1 MSNLEVKFS
10 TSTFDVDND
19 LVADEMNKVDGI
31 TAYASYGGV
40 SVDTDDHSAAF
51 VEDLFNNAVST
62 VMGICDGGTARMT
75 RIYVDFDVRAS
86 VSDVKKVVA
95 FLDENDCRADYEYGL
110 LRVRSEKLT
119 QQDIVSLVGEK
130 LDIIQWIKVPKVS
143 VSFDAH
149 DVDFPIHKLV
159 KQVNRVEG
167 VKCRFSA
174 FSGEIILSSKEYDS
188 YDLESIYNKYVSE
201 LEEQKPEKRELP
213 YLYIDKI
220 SVVYGIYDMG
230 TENSGYIVR
239 ACEDISEKD
248 GFSAKPLIG
257 DKIVVEVNDTRGIED
272 IMKEVEKRF
281 QLYG

>member
-62 VMGICDGGTARMT
+62 VMGICDGGTARMK

-130 LDIIQWIKVPKVS
+130 LDII
-143 VSFDAH
+143 
-149 DVDFPIHKLV
+149 
-159 KQVNRVEG
+159 
-167 VKCRFSA
+167 
-174 FSGEIILSSKEYDS
+174 
-188 YDLESIYNKYVSE
+188 
-201 LEEQKPEKRELP
+201 
-213 YLYIDKI
+213 
-220 SVVYGIYDMG
+220 
-230 TENSGYIVR
+230 
-239 ACEDISEKD
+239 
-248 GFSAKPLIG
+248 
-257 DKIVVEVNDTRGIED
+257 
-272 IMKEVEKRF
+272 
-281 QLYG
+281 

>member
-51 VEDLFNNAVST
+51 VEDLFNNAVGT
-62 VMGICDGGTARMT
+62 VMGICDGGAARMT

-130 LDIIQWIKVPKVS
+130 LDII
-143 VSFDAH
+143 
-149 DVDFPIHKLV
+149 
-159 KQVNRVEG
+159 
-167 VKCRFSA
+167 
-174 FSGEIILSSKEYDS
+174 
-188 YDLESIYNKYVSE
+188 
-201 LEEQKPEKRELP
+201 
-213 YLYIDKI
+213 
-220 SVVYGIYDMG
+220 
-230 TENSGYIVR
+230 
-239 ACEDISEKD
+239 
-248 GFSAKPLIG
+248 
-257 DKIVVEVNDTRGIED
+257 
-272 IMKEVEKRF
+272 
-281 QLYG
+281 

>member
-62 VMGICDGGTARMT
+62 VMGICDGGTARLV

-86 VSDVKKVVA
+86 ASDVKKVVS
-95 FLDENDCRADYEYGL
+95 FLDENDCRADYEYGV

-130 LDIIQWIKVPKVS
+130 LDII
-143 VSFDAH
+143 
-149 DVDFPIHKLV
+149 
-159 KQVNRVEG
+159 
-167 VKCRFSA
+167 
-174 FSGEIILSSKEYDS
+174 
-188 YDLESIYNKYVSE
+188 
-201 LEEQKPEKRELP
+201 
-213 YLYIDKI
+213 
-220 SVVYGIYDMG
+220 
-230 TENSGYIVR
+230 
-239 ACEDISEKD
+239 
-248 GFSAKPLIG
+248 
-257 DKIVVEVNDTRGIED
+257 
-272 IMKEVEKRF
+272 
-281 QLYG
+281 

>member
-1 MSNLEVKFS
+1 MSNIEVKFS

-86 VSDVKKVVA
+86 VSDVKKIVA

-130 LDIIQWIKVPKVS
+130 LDII
-143 VSFDAH
+143 
-149 DVDFPIHKLV
+149 
-159 KQVNRVEG
+159 
-167 VKCRFSA
+167 
-174 FSGEIILSSKEYDS
+174 
-188 YDLESIYNKYVSE
+188 
-201 LEEQKPEKRELP
+201 
-213 YLYIDKI
+213 
-220 SVVYGIYDMG
+220 
-230 TENSGYIVR
+230 
-239 ACEDISEKD
+239 
-248 GFSAKPLIG
+248 
-257 DKIVVEVNDTRGIED
+257 
-272 IMKEVEKRF
+272 
-281 QLYG
+281 